1 MMIIYNSVGWI
12 KYSEIT
18 SSRFLFLDLES
29 STIIPSSESL
39 LCLYTM
45 AEEDCH
51 LN

>member
-1 MMIIYNSVGWI
+1 MMIIYNSLSWI

-18 SSRFLFLDLES
+18 SSLFLFLDLES

-45 AEEDCH
+45 TEGDND